1 MNKANSA
8 AELLKL
14 RKVNC
19 AQAVLTSFC
28 EELGLDRDLAL
39 KVTKCFG
46 GGIAGS
52 GKTCG
57 AVTGAYMVMG
67 LRQPASSEEPGK
79 EKVQKLI
86 KEFNEKFIALNGS
99 LECRSLLGYDVSQ
112 PAELEAVKT
121 KGLFVTTCPKFVKD
135 SIEIL
140 ENSA

>member
-8 AELLKL
+8 AELLKA

-19 AQAVLTSFC
+19 AQAVLTSFS
-28 EELGLDRDLAL
+28 EDLGLNRDLAL

-79 EKVQKLI
+79 EKVQKPI
-86 KEFNEKFIALNGS
+86 KEFNEKFISLNGS
-99 LECRSLLGYDVSQ
+99 LQCRDLLGYDVSK
-112 PAELEAVKT
+112 PEEFKT
-121 KGLFVTTCPKFVKD
+121 VIDQGLFVTRCPKFVKD

-140 ENSA
+140 ENSM